1 MTDETAV
8 QPDLSLDELQFLM
21 TLWETRSLTSAA
33 SRHRMS
39 MGSASRRLAHLRTVF
54 SDELFVRSGLVM
66 LPTGRMRALY
76 PRVEA
81 VLRSSQSLFSQE

>member
-54 SDELFVRSGLVM
+54 SDELSCVRASSCS
-66 LPTGRMRALY
+66 RQAACARSIRA
-76 PRVEA
+76 
-81 VLRSSQSLFSQE
+81 